1 MVTAPF
7 LASFYFVC
15 GVIIFF
21 LAVMILRHSGR
32 DVVNWSTALVLF
44 FAGFGPILGAMG
56 VLLQQ
61 NVREGTYLFKSL
73 VGSFD
78 YIWEFFFPAL
88 MLFALVHPVRH
99 RLWRFIKRWSFL
111 LFLPHLFHLVFLIFI
126 IDQVNLDKLLRD
138 IADID
143 TSSGLITS
151 FLRSTSGLLDVF
163 LGMLFRAHLKLFSF
177 VNIAYAGFSMLLLG
191 RALRMELTPR
201 VRRQLRIVIGGLGIC
216 IATYSLAM
224 VVPVFMGTELP
235 ENRANVLIN
244 AALIIGGGSI
254 AFAIV
259 RHQFLDM
266 RLIARRGI
274 IYAAVA
280 AVFAS
285 IYLLIIRKVTGFFYQ
300 YSGAQIQVLET
311 GFIILFIIA
320 FQPMLG
326 RLEEWAE
333 RVLAHENRSP
343 RLRMRDLLN
352 ELLSMVDI
360 ETIRERVQKE
370 LGDVFSV
377 KKVDL
382 VLDSDIRESQERLR
396 DCDEVVAVLSQIGEP
411 ISRRD
416 FLQAMGYGGGKSGLK
431 PLRRIDEETGEVHSA
446 TPCVKWFSD
455 YNLIA
460 PILRDG
466 SCTGVLLL
474 GDPSQNRRYSSE
486 ELSLIDMLTS
496 QISATLA
503 KIDLLKEVVEKKV
516 LEEELNIARAIQL
529 NLLPSAPPVLE
540 DYEISALSL
549 SSKQVGGDYY
559 DFIHRDDLVAIAVA
573 DVSGKGVPASL
584 LMASLQASLRSN
596 MDRMEDPVGV
606 VSTLNN
612 VMCDSTAPDKFATL
626 FYGCLDMRHD
636 TLHFSNA
643 GHVFPALLREKDKI
657 EILDYSGLIL
667 GVQPDFGYEKR
678 ELKFRPGDTLVVLTD
693 GVTEAENGNGELF
706 GEDRLYG
713 MLKSLRGQSAFGVKE
728 GIVQTIQD
736 FTHPKGFSDDLTILI
751 LKRKE

>member
-1 MVTAPF
+1 MATAPF

-21 LAVMILRHSGR
+21 LAVTILRHSGR

-56 VLLQQ
+56 VLLQE
-61 NVREGTYLFKSL
+61 NIREGTYLFKSL

-78 YIWEFFFPAL
+78 YIWEFFFPSL

-99 RLWRFIKRWSFL
+99 RLWRYLKKWSFL

-126 IDQVNLDKLLRD
+126 FDQINLDKLLRD
-138 IADID
+138 IADVN
-143 TSSGLITS
+143 TSSGLLAS
-151 FLRSTSGLLDVF
+151 FLQSTSGLLDVF
-163 LGMLFRAHLKLFSF
+163 LGMLFRAHLKFFSF

-191 RALRMELTPR
+191 RALGLELAPR
-201 VRRQLRIVIGGLGIC
+201 IKRQLRIVIGGLWLC
-216 IATYSLAM
+216 VATYSLAM
-224 VVPVFMGTELP
+224 VVPIFMGTELP
-235 ENRANVLIN
+235 ENRANVLVN
-244 AALIIGGGSI
+244 AALIFGGGSI

-300 YSGAQIQVLET
+300 YSGAQVQVLET

-352 ELLSMVDI
+352 ELLSMVDV
-360 ETIRERVQKE
+360 EGIRERVKDE
-370 LGDVFSV
+370 LRDIFAVGR
-377 KKVDL
+377 VDL
-382 VLDSDIRESQERLR
+382 VLDSDLR
-396 DCDEVVAVLSQIGEP
+396 TSKEHMEDCDEVIKVLSQIGEP

-416 FLQAMGYGGGKSGLK
+416 FLQSMGYKTGRGGLMLFRGGGN
-431 PLRRIDEETGEVHSA
+431 RTEEMDSA
-446 TPCVKWFSD
+446 TPCVKWFSG

-460 PILRDG
+460 PILHDEICIG
-466 SCTGVLLL
+466 ILLV
-474 GDPSQNRRYSSE
+474 GDQSQSRRYSSE

-503 KIDLLKEVVEKKV
+503 KIELLKEVVEKKV
-516 LEEELNIARAIQL
+516 IEEELNIARAIQL

-549 SSKQVGGDYY
+549 SSQQVGGDYY
-559 DFIHRDDLVAIAVA
+559 DFIHRDEHVAVAVA

-596 MDRMEDPVGV
+596 MDRMDDPVGV

-612 VMCDSTAPDKFATL
+612 VMCESTAPDKFATL
-626 FYGCLDMRHD
+626 FYGYLDMKRD
-636 TLHFSNA
+636 AFHFSNA
-643 GHVFPALLREKDKI
+643 GHVFPALIREGGKI
-657 EILDYSGLIL
+657 DILDYSGLIL
-667 GVQPDFGYEKR
+667 GVQPEFGYEAR
-678 ELKFRPGDTLVVLTD
+678 QLKFHPGDTLVVLTD

-706 GEDRLYG
+706 GEERLYE
-713 MLKSLRGQSAFGVKE
+713 MLRSLRGKSAFGVKE
-728 GIVQTIQD
+728 GIVETIKE
-736 FTHPKGFSDDLTILI
+736 FTHPKGFGDDLTILI
-751 LKRKE
+751 LRRKE

>member
-1 MVTAPF
+1 MATAPF
-7 LASFYFVC
+7 LASFYFAC

-21 LAVMILRHSGR
+21 LAVTILRHSGR
-32 DVVNWSTALVLF
+32 NVVNWSTALVLF

-56 VLLQQ
+56 VFLEQ
-61 NVREGTYLFKSL
+61 NIREGTYLFKSL

-88 MLFALVHPVRH
+88 VLLALVHPVQH
-99 RLWRFIKRWSFL
+99 RLWRYIKNWSFL
-111 LFLPHLFHLVFLIFI
+111 LFIPHLFHLVFIIFI
-126 IDQVNLDKLLRD
+126 IDQVNLDNLLRD
-138 IADID
+138 IAGVN
-143 TSSGLITS
+143 TSSGFLTS
-151 FLRSTSGLLDVF
+151 FLQSTSGLLDVF
-163 LGMLFRAHLKLFSF
+163 IGMLFRAHTKFFSF

-191 RALRMELTPR
+191 RALKMELSPR
-201 VRRQLRIVIGGLGIC
+201 IKRQLRIVIGGLGLC
-216 IATYSLAM
+216 IVTYSLAM
-224 VVPVFMGTELP
+224 VVPIFMGQELP

-254 AFAIV
+254 AFTIV

-266 RLIARRGI
+266 KLIARRGI
-274 IYAAVA
+274 IYAAAA

-300 YSGAQIQVLET
+300 YSGTQFQVLET

-333 RVLAHENRSP
+333 RVLTHENRSP

-352 ELLSMVDI
+352 GLLSMVDV
-360 ETIRERVQKE
+360 ESIRERVKE
-370 LGDVFSV
+370 EMGDVFSV
-377 KKVDL
+377 GRVEL
-382 VLDSDIRESQERLR
+382 VLDDDIRTSKEHLK
-396 DCDEVVAVLSQIGEP
+396 DCDEVLKVLYQIDEP

-416 FLQAMGYGGGKSGLK
+416 FLQSMGYKTGRGGLVPFRGGGSRMEK
-431 PLRRIDEETGEVHSA
+431 IDSA
-446 TPCVKWFSD
+446 TPCVKWFSG

-460 PILRDG
+460 PIIHDEA
-466 SCTGVLLL
+466 CIGVLLI
-474 GDPSQNRRYSSE
+474 GDKSQNRRYSSE
-486 ELSLIDMLTS
+486 ELSLIDMLTT

-540 DYEISALSL
+540 EYEISALSI

-559 DFIHRDDLVAIAVA
+559 DFIHRGDHVAVAVA

-612 VMCDSTAPDKFATL
+612 VMCESTAPDKFATL
-626 FYGCLDMRHD
+626 FYGCLDMKHD
-636 TLHFSNA
+636 SFHFSNA
-643 GHVFPALLREKDKI
+643 GHVFPALIREGGKVD
-657 EILDYSGLIL
+657 ILDYSGLIL
-667 GVQPDFGYEKR
+667 GVQLDFGYEAR
-678 ELKFRPGDTLVVLTD
+678 ELKFHPGDTLVVLTD
-693 GVTEAENGNGELF
+693 GVTEAETVDGELF
-706 GEDRLYG
+706 GEDRLYD

-728 GIVQTIQD
+728 GIVQTIKD

>member
-1 MVTAPF
+1 MATAPF

-21 LAVMILRHSGR
+21 LAVTILRHSGR
-32 DVVNWSTALVLF
+32 DIVNWSTALVLF

-56 VLLQQ
+56 VFLQQ
-61 NVREGTYLFKSL
+61 NIREGTYLFKSL

-88 MLFALVHPVRH
+88 VLFALVHPVRH
-99 RLWRFIKRWSFL
+99 RLWRYLKKFWFL
-111 LFLPHLFHLVFLIFI
+111 LFMPHLFHLVFLIFI
-126 IDQVNLDKLLRD
+126 FEQVNLDKLLRD
-138 IADID
+138 LADVN
-143 TSSGLITS
+143 TSSGLLAS
-151 FLRSTSGLLDVF
+151 LLASTSGLLDVF
-163 LGMLFRAHLKLFSF
+163 LGMLFRAHMKLFSF

-191 RALRMELTPR
+191 RALKIELSPR
-201 VRRQLRIVIGGLGIC
+201 VKRQLMIVISGLGLC
-216 IATYSLAM
+216 IATYSFAM
-224 VVPVFMGTELP
+224 VVPIFMGTELP
-235 ENRANVLIN
+235 ENMANVLVN

-254 AFAIV
+254 AFTIV
-259 RHQFLDM
+259 RYQFLDM

-280 AVFAS
+280 AIFAS
-285 IYLLIIRKVTGFFYQ
+285 IYLLIIRQITGFFYQ
-300 YSGAQIQVLET
+300 YSGAQVQVLET

-333 RVLAHENRSP
+333 RVLARENRSP

-360 ETIRERVQKE
+360 ESIREHVMKE
-370 LGDVFSV
+370 VEDIFSV
-377 KKVDL
+377 SRVDL
-382 VLDSDIRESQERLR
+382 ALESDLR
-396 DCDEVVAVLSQIGEP
+396 TSATHMQDCDEVLKVLSQIGEP

-416 FLQAMGYGGGKSGLK
+416 FLQSMGYQAGKAGFAPFRAGGV
-431 PLRRIDEETGEVHSA
+431 EEVDSA
-446 TPCVKWFSD
+446 TPCVKWFSS

-460 PILRDG
+460 PIVHDDA
-466 SCTGVLLL
+466 CTGVLLI
-474 GDPSQNRRYSSE
+474 GDQSQNRRYSSE
-486 ELSLIDMLTS
+486 ELSLIDMLTT

-516 LEEELNIARAIQL
+516 MEEELNIARAIQL

-540 DYEISALSL
+540 EYEVSALSL

-559 DFIHRDDLVAIAVA
+559 DFIHRDPHVAVAVA

-606 VSTLNN
+606 VGTLNN
-612 VMCDSTAPDKFATL
+612 VMCESTAPDKFATL
-626 FYGCLDMRHD
+626 FYGCLDMKHD
-636 TLHFSNA
+636 LFRFSNA
-643 GHVFPALLREKDKI
+643 GHVFPALIRDGGAVD
-657 EILDYSGLIL
+657 ILDYSGLIL
-667 GVQPDFGYEKR
+667 GVQPDFGYEAR

-693 GVTEAENGNGELF
+693 GVTEAEDGSGELF
-706 GEDRLYG
+706 GEERLYD
-713 MLKSLRGQSAFGVKE
+713 MLRSLRGKSAFGVKE
-728 GIVQTIQD
+728 GIVDKIKE
-736 FTHPKGFSDDLTILI
+736 FTHPKGFNDDLTILI
-751 LKRKE
+751 LRRKE